1 MTEKDD
7 LIHTLRFSNDVLK
20 QRVAELEDFIV
31 RLLEMAEDFCNQVE
45 EIEDEK
51 LGLQL
56 LLDVR
61 NEEIADLYMQM
72 SEE

>member
-45 EIEDEK
+45 AVEDEK